1 MPAKNTRNTFL
12 LLTITVSLMACSSD
26 SNNLAEEGLNNSD
39 LGNSDDNSS
48 MLAPGS
54 DQQDVMTL
62 DGLDGSWEQGCLA
75 NPDDA
80 TFSSATL
87 LASDNTITVTES
99 VFTDNACSIAAV
111 PAIIETVSSLIF
123 DGTTTT
129 TALGD
134 ASNVELTV
142 ETRTIDDVSDTGD
155 INSITYDMMLIIN
168 DTLYFGNK
176 TGDNDGSTDELQ
188 PTTLDQVNIYMSAE

>member
-111 PAIIETVSSLIF
+111 PAIIETESSLIF

-168 DTLYFGNK
+168 DTLYFGDK